1 MRIIGDLIVVANV
14 KMLSSENIANLF
26 CDELSAEISCWI
38 YSSERQLACMRLEF
52 LRSLL
57 NQEVGDFDTEL
68 TTATIMTGVTNHM
81 SVIQD
86 AIGEKVMV
94 AAMHNTNVRFCCQT
108 STKLTSLQL
117 GHFVAS
123 FSTFF
128 AATIIAFISCWEV
141 AMLSFLVIPLILF
154 IGATY
159 TKKMNGISLSRITT
173 ISEAISVVEQVLL
186 YQLTSIP
193 QAKLPKQVEGLQYR

>member
-1 MRIIGDLIVVANV
+1 
-14 KMLSSENIANLF
+14 
-26 CDELSAEISCWI
+26 
-38 YSSERQLACMRLEF
+38 
-52 LRSLL
+52 
-57 NQEVGDFDTEL
+57 
-68 TTATIMTGVTNHM
+68 MTGVTNHM

-94 AAMHNTNVRFCCQT
+94 EAMHNTNVRFCCQT

-128 AATIIAFISCWEV
+128 ATTIIAFISCWEV

-186 YQLTSIP
+186 YQLTVG
-193 QAKLPKQVEGLQYR
+193 LPSPRCSSPAGITRV